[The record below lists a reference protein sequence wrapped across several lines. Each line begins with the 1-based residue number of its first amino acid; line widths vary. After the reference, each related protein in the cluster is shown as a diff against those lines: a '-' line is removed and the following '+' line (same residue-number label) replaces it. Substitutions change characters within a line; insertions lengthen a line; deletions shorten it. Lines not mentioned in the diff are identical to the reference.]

1 MKNLFREIV
10 KVVNECE
17 IVRSL
22 NYLREKNW
30 EKYQLEEQNL
40 LKG

>member
-1 MKNLFREIV
+1 MSV
-10 KVVNECE
+10 KF
-17 IVRSL
+17 VRSL